1 MKKIPNHADNG
12 HPSGRVA
19 IITRTKDRPF
29 LLPRAIDSVLKQ
41 TQGDWIH
48 VIVNDGGD
56 AKQLTQLL
64 DPLVSKY
71 KGRILVINSETSQGM
86 QTGRLGKRNRND
98 VSHPRS

>member
-1 MKKIPNHADNG
+1 MKKYNG
-12 HPSGRVA
+12 GDRPSGRVA

-56 AKQLTQLL
+56 A
-64 DPLVSKY
+64 S
-71 KGRILVINSETSQGM
+71 SS
-86 QTGRLGKRNRND
+86 
-98 VSHPRS
+98 RSSLRP